1 LNLCPKA
8 QLAAQMESTE
18 IQDTHARQFFIRLL
32 AKRRDYILRQLSLK
46 FPEKK
51 ERLESIKGYAL
62 QHEFIEP
69 RVQELREVEF

>member
-1 LNLCPKA
+1 MPKA
-8 QLAAQMESTE
+8 QAAAQMEPAE
-18 IQDTHARQFFIRLL
+18 IQDTAARQFFIRLL

-51 ERLESIKGYAL
+51 GRIESIKGYAL
-62 QHEFIEP
+62 QHEFLEP

>member
-1 LNLCPKA
+1 
-8 QLAAQMESTE
+8 MESTE

>member
-1 LNLCPKA
+1 
-8 QLAAQMESTE
+8 MESTE

-32 AKRRDYILRQLSLK
+32 AKRRDYILSQLALK
-46 FPEKK
+46 YPEKK
-51 ERLESIKGYAL
+51 GRLDSIKGYAL